1 MSGHADERNEPSHG
15 DVAAWAKTS
24 ADLDEACEE
33 TGRDP
38 SEIRRSIQLFV
49 PPAGEGHLDEQLA
62 VLPELEA
69 RGCQH
74 VGAVVLPTADGAA
87 AGALRGAGGRVGSPG
102 LVVRL
107 GVLGFV
113 VARVVLPTVVGAADG
128 R

>member
-1 MSGHADERNEPSHG
+1 VSGHADERNVPSHG

-69 RGCQH
+69 RGCRTL
-74 VGAVVLPTADGAA
+74 VLSFYQPPTALQLGRCAE
-87 AGALRGAGGRVGSPG
+87 LVGGRDRP
-102 LVVRL
+102 
-107 GVLGFV
+107 
-113 VARVVLPTVVGAADG
+113 A
-128 R
+128 